1 MLAFAALRTK
11 FTILGRRGR
20 SGRGHEPAGKTWPR
34 SSPASNAGSPPQA
47 MAAPCITGRSG
58 PAARAVMLDT
68 SRPSPGSG
76 RMKSLIQGFLQPGA
90 GRVDQVEIG
99 ALPVPHLTAR
109 VPGGG
114 QDRRHRPQRPRRT
127 RAVRVP
133 PGVGGGRARDTGV
146 VQGAGD
152 PGGAVPGQPPGE
164 RPPDDRRGV
173 RVGFEAVRVP
183 SPCGVRL
190 VRVRSRIS
198 EPVPVRRA
206 AAQVPALLAVWVAI
220 AVRTRIL
227 VRVIS
232 RLEARPSRSP
242 ASTARPHNARTAAP
256 STRAGGGRLLSVELV
271 NVPPLSDRADLG
283 CGKLRVNQES
293 ERI

>member
-152 PGGAVPGQPPGE
+152 PGGAVP
-164 RPPDDRRGV
+164 
-173 RVGFEAVRVP
+173 VP

-232 RLEARPSRSP
+232 RLEARPSASISCSCSSPPAGRRSP
-242 ASTARPHNARTAAP
+242 ASTTRPHNARTAAP
-256 STRAGGGRLLSVELV
+256 STRAGGGRLLSVALV